1 MMSLWKNGLLLLSI
15 IRYAGSQDLLFPP
28 SPGVVYSPLNKTAS
42 IPCEL
47 TFPDDEMVELVMWSQ
62 EGVYIVLKGKDG
74 QIKHRDPSVEN
85 KFTIVGENNT
95 LIVTS
100 VRTEDGG
107 NYTCRKSAKKLVDG
121 NLEFFEESKSTELI
135 VQGDRRFPY
144 DVPSPPGIPTV
155 SNIQAREAVISWQK
169 SIKDNNS
176 PIINYIINVKKVN
189 DVGWSNSRALLVDN
203 NTTNIIVRGLLPN
216 QAYQIRVIAK
226 NALGNSE
233 PSSASQIFI
242 TFPAAQYVTPFT
254 RRRRKSAK
262 RMSSNQTVNYVP
274 EESPKNLVATS
285 TESTK
290 ITLHWDP
297 MPEEERNGEGGGY
310 EVEYKPVGSTDMFAY
325 SIEDANKQETLIEN
339 LKPFTDYSVSVK
351 FFNDVGQ
358 GPPATVSIRTREGVP
373 EKPRITHCSEMKST
387 SFVVNWEAPVIEN
400 GILKNYQL
408 QWINNNT
415 FKTRI
420 ITGHLTQPMSAHI
433 TGLEPYTEY
442 QLRVRA
448 ETGGGYSDYSDL
460 YPALTDVDKPSAPT
474 VLNVSVVSSTAVF
487 VQWLP
492 PKTFFKK
499 IDSYFIQYT
508 AMSGEPWRGDNMVPG
523 LDYKKLITELPTNM
537 KYKLTIAAVTQSI
550 FSTSYYIG
558 DFSEEMIFVLE
569 DPTVVAEAL
578 QEETMNAGAIA
589 GIVVGLIFV
598 CALLLFFIGY
608 RSMTCRKYTRSL
620 VYLAVPTNSQS
631 PQSTVVFPPD
641 TIEEDT
647 KYPEIKVTDFLQHIR
662 AMHANSDDGFSAE
675 FEDISSR
682 TRTDLMADAS
692 YLPENKAKN
701 RYVNISAFDHT
712 RVILQP
718 LPGRPKSD
726 YINANFID
734 GYNKPHAYIA
744 TQGPLPHTF
753 ADFWRMIW
761 EQGSIVIIMIT
772 NLIERGRRKCDM
784 YWPEDGSET
793 YGYVTVKHINTFSRA
808 HYTVRMFSLKSIKNK
823 KKHVSERIVYQYHYT
838 EWPDHGVPEFT
849 LPVLKF
855 IQKSSGENPP
865 GAGPIVIHCSA
876 GVGRTGTYILIEAMI
891 KQIKDKG
898 TVNIPASLLH
908 IRQQRNFL
916 VQTEEQYM
924 LIHDAIAEYILTQG
938 DTEIK
943 EHDIS
948 KYLTQVT
955 HQVNGEMTSLDI
967 QYNLV
972 TNFSPKPDDM
982 FHALKSVNLCKNRQ
996 LDMVP
1001 LSVKR
1006 VVLPMK
1012 PGVEGSDYIN
1022 ATYLQGYNKSN
1033 EFIITQHPLEHTVED
1048 FWRMVWDQNTSVI
1061 VQLSDVDDDEFK
1073 SFWPEKDSPI
1083 DIGCFKLTYREDDD
1097 EKKYRIREFLLQ
1109 SNQDDYILMTRIVKP
1124 VNPWPTACHPRHHVF
1139 DMVDEVQTLHR
1150 QNDIGPVIVVDR
1162 YGGVEAATF
1171 CAMISI
1177 YDQLQF
1183 DKSVNIYQLAK
1194 LYHLKRAGCVG
1205 SKEDYL
1211 FLYQAAESLTKEWME
1226 RDKQSSP
1233 GSIRLHLGSTKKNG
1247 TLPRS
1252 VTINSKVET
1261 DV

>member
-1 MMSLWKNGLLLLSI
+1 MTIWEHGLIFIALLCTAGCASLV
-15 IRYAGSQDLLFPP
+15 FPR
-28 SPGVVYSPLNKTAS
+28 SPGVVYSPLNQTAS

-47 TFPDDEMVELVMWSQ
+47 NFPLDEELELFMWYK
-62 EGVYIVLKGKDG
+62 ETVYILYKDKNG
-74 QIKHRDPSVEN
+74 QIKHREPSDEN
-85 KFTIVGENNT
+85 KFTISGDNSS
-95 LIVTS
+95 LIISRVQS
-100 VRTEDGG
+100 EDGG
-107 NYTCRKSAKKLVDG
+107 NFTCRKSFKKQVNG
-121 NLEFFEESKSTELI
+121 ALEFFEEAKSTELI
-135 VQGDRRFPY
+135 VQ
-144 DVPSPPGIPTV
+144 DVPTPPGMPTV
-155 SNIQAREAVISWQK
+155 SSIESREAIVSWEK
-169 SIKDNNS
+169 SLKDNNS
-176 PIINYIINVKKVN
+176 PILNYIINVKKIS
-189 DVGWSNSRALLVDN
+189 DEDWTKSRALLVDK
-203 NTTNIIVRGLLPN
+203 NTTNIIVRGLIPN
-216 QAYQIRVIAK
+216 QGYQIRVIAK

-233 PSSASQIFI
+233 PSSESQIFM
-242 TFPAAQYVTPFT
+242 TYPAAVKYPQ
-254 RRRRKSAK
+254 RRRKMVK
-262 RMSSNQTVNYVP
+262 RDLLNTTTKP
-274 EESPKNLVATS
+274 EEAPKNLVAIS
-285 TESTK
+285 PNSTK
-290 ITLHWDP
+290 ILLRWTPL
-297 MPEEERNGEGGGY
+297 PEDARNGEDGGY
-310 EVEYKPVGSTDMFAY
+310 DVEYKQVGIEEKLAFV
-325 SIEDANKQETLIEN
+325 IEDPNRKEVLIEN
-339 LKPFTDYSVSVK
+339 LKPFTNYSVSVN
-351 FFNDVGQ
+351 FFNDVGK
-358 GPPATVSIRTREGVP
+358 GPVATTFVKTIEGVP
-373 EKPRITHCSEMKST
+373 EKPRITHLSEMKST

-408 QWINNNT
+408 QWIHNNT

-433 TGLEPYTEY
+433 TGLRPYTEY

-448 ETGGGYSDYSDL
+448 ETGGGYSDYSDF
-460 YPALTDVDKPSAPT
+460 YPALTDVDKPSAPFI
-474 VLNVSVVSSTAVF
+474 LNVSVVSSTAIY

-492 PKTFFKK
+492 PTTFYKK
-499 IDSYFIQYT
+499 IDSYFIRYIAT
-508 AMSGEPWRGDNMVPG
+508 SGDQWRDDQMVSG
-523 LDYKKLITELPTNM
+523 SDHKEGSLCVKRTTLIKDLPTNTE
-537 KYKLTIAAVTQSI
+537 YKLVIAAVTQSI
-550 FSTSYYIG
+550 FSMSYYIG
-558 DFSEEMIFVLE
+558 DFSQEIIFQLE
-569 DPTVVAEAL
+569 DPTVVTEAV
-578 QEETMNAGAIA
+578 QEETVNAGMIA
-589 GIVVGLIFV
+589 GIVVGLIFISIIV
-598 CALLLFFIGY
+598 LFFVGY

-620 VYLAVPTNSQS
+620 YYLAVPTNSQS

-641 TIEEDT
+641 PIEEDT
-647 KYPEIKVTDFLQHIR
+647 KYHEIRVIDFLQHNR
-662 AMHANSDDGFSAE
+662 SMHANSDDGFSVE
-675 FEDISSR
+675 FEEISSR

-712 RVILQP
+712 RVILQT

-753 ADFWRMIW
+753 ADYWRMIW

-784 YWPEDGSET
+784 YWPEEGSET

-808 HYTVRMFSLKSIKNK
+808 HYTVRMFSLKSSKNK

-876 GVGRTGTYILIEAMI
+876 GVGRTGTYILIESMI

-898 TVNIPASLLH
+898 TVNIPAFLLH

-938 DTEIK
+938 DTEIRAD
-943 EHDIS
+943 DIS
-948 KYLTQVT
+948 KYLSQVT
-955 HQVNGEMTSLDI
+955 NQINGEMTSLDI

-982 FHALKSVNLCKNRQ
+982 FHALKSVNLCKNRK

-1006 VVLPMK
+1006 VILPMK

-1033 EFIITQHPLEHTVED
+1033 EFIVTQHPLEQTVED
-1048 FWRMVWDQNTSVI
+1048 FWRMVWDQNSSVI
-1061 VQLSDVDDDEFK
+1061 VQLSDVDDDDFK
-1073 SFWPEKDSPI
+1073 TFWPEKDNPI
-1083 DIGCFKLTYREDDD
+1083 DIGCFKVTYREDDD
-1097 EKKYRIREFLLQ
+1097 DKKYKVREFLLQ
-1109 SNQDDYILMTRIVKP
+1109 SNQDDYILMTTIVKP
-1124 VNPWPTACHPRHHVF
+1124 VNPWPSSCNPRHHVF
-1139 DMVDEVQTLHR
+1139 DMVEEVQRLHR
-1150 QNDIGPVIVVDR
+1150 QNNIGPVIVVDSF
-1162 YGGVEAATF
+1162 GGVEATTF
-1171 CAMISI
+1171 CAMFSI

-1194 LYHLKRAGCVG
+1194 LYHLKRAGCIG

-1211 FLYQAAESLTKEWME
+1211 FLYQAAESLTKEMVE

-1233 GSIRLHLGSTKKNG
+1233 GSIRLHLGSAKKNG